1 MSSVPNRSNMLP
13 EWMRSVRFRITI
25 LYSTVLFVLAAV
37 LVAALYLALLST
49 LRHEPSYTRITDFA
63 ADINGDGVNQPSER
77 LLITDLRGFERAAN
91 QNTLENMREYVLSAL
106 AVLFLVSLVVGWV
119 ISGRVLSPIGR
130 ITDVADHIQATDL
143 SQRIEL
149 LGPRDE
155 LKRLADTFDGML
167 ARLDAAFQVQ
177 SRFIADASHE
187 LRNPLAVIRTN
198 VDVVLSDPNAT
209 TEDWR
214 QTALVIRRAT
224 DRMSRLV
231 DDLFALARLESP
243 NFRSDRLDLAALASE
258 VADEFGAVAGAKDVV
273 VDKRIASSVTV
284 AGDGDA
290 LKRAVAN
297 LLDNAVKAAPEGSP
311 VRIDA
316 GSVEGW
322 AWVAVTDHGEGISA
336 QDQTR
341 IFDRFW
347 RKDRSRSRSSGGSG
361 LGLSIV
367 RGIAESHSG
376 YVRVFSEPG
385 RGAVFVLWIP
395 LAGKSP
401 GEPPPD
407 WIPGTA
413 PAVSTSNR
421 LPLNP
426 ALPRA

>member
-1 MSSVPNRSNMLP
+1 
-13 EWMRSVRFRITI
+13 MRSVRFRITI

-49 LRHEPSYTRITDFA
+49 LRHEPSFTRLTDFA
-63 ADINGDGVNQPSER
+63 ADFNGDGESQPNER

-91 QNTLENMREYVLSAL
+91 ENTVENMREYAL
-106 AVLFLVSLVVGWV
+106 GALGVLFLVSLGVGWV

-143 SQRIEL
+143 SRRIEL
-149 LGPRDE
+149 QGPHDE

-177 SRFIADASHE
+177 SRFISDASHE

-209 TEDWR
+209 PDDWR
-214 QTALVIRRAT
+214 QTGLVVRRAT

-243 NFRSDRLDLAALASE
+243 NMRNDRLDLSALASE
-258 VADEFGAVAGAKDVV
+258 VAGDFEAVAGGKDVTISKDLGV
-273 VDKRIASSVTV
+273 PLPV

-290 LKRAVAN
+290 LKRALAN
-297 LLDNAVKAAPEGSP
+297 LLDNAVKFAPTGSP
-311 VRIDA
+311 VTVSA
-316 GSVEGW
+316 GRMDGW
-322 AWVAVTDHGEGISA
+322 AWVALRDHGEGISA
-336 QDQTR
+336 EDQIR

-376 YVRVFSEPG
+376 SVRVSSQPG

-395 LAGKSP
+395 LI
-401 GEPPPD
+401 GEPAGEHPPD
-407 WIPGTA
+407 WMPGVSGDA
-413 PAVSTSNR
+413 PARQV
-421 LPLNP
+421 P
-426 ALPRA
+426 A

>member
-1 MSSVPNRSNMLP
+1 MNVLP

-49 LRHEPSYTRITDFA
+49 LRHEPSFTRITDFA
-63 ADINGDGVNQPSER
+63 ADINGDGESQPSER

-91 QNTLENMREYVLSAL
+91 ENTVENMREYAL
-106 AVLFLVSLVVGWV
+106 GALGVLFLVSLGVGWV

-143 SQRIEL
+143 SRRIEL
-149 LGPRDE
+149 QGPHDE

-177 SRFIADASHE
+177 SRFISDASHE

-209 TEDWR
+209 PDDWR
-214 QTALVIRRAT
+214 QTGLVVRRAT

-243 NFRSDRLDLAALASE
+243 NMRNDRLDLSALASE
-258 VADEFGAVAGAKDVV
+258 VAGDFEAVAGGKDVTISKDLGV
-273 VDKRIASSVTV
+273 PLPV

-290 LKRAVAN
+290 LKRALAN
-297 LLDNAVKAAPEGSP
+297 LLDNAVKFAPTGSP
-311 VRIDA
+311 VTVSA
-316 GSVEGW
+316 GRMDGW
-322 AWVAVTDHGEGISA
+322 AWVALRDHGEGISA
-336 QDQTR
+336 EDQIR

-367 RGIAESHSG
+367 RGIAELHSG
-376 YVRVFSEPG
+376 FVRVSSRPG
-385 RGAVFVLWIP
+385 RGAVFVLWLP
-395 LAGKSP
+395 MLD
-401 GEPPPD
+401 EPADEHPPD
-407 WIPGTA
+407 WMPGVSGA
-413 PAVSTSNR
+413 GPARQV
-421 LPLNP
+421 P
-426 ALPRA
+426 A

>member
-1 MSSVPNRSNMLP
+1 MLP

-49 LRHEPSYTRITDFA
+49 LRNEPSFARITDFS
-63 ADINGDGVNQPSER
+63 ADINGDGVSQPSER

-91 QNTLENMREYVLSAL
+91 RNTVENMREYALSAL
-106 AVLFLVSLVVGWV
+106 GVLFLVSFGVGWV

-130 ITDVADHIQATDL
+130 ITNVADHIQATDL

-149 LGPRDE
+149 QGPEDE

-167 ARLDAAFQVQ
+167 ARLDAAFRVQ

-198 VDVVLSDPNAT
+198 VDVVLSDPDAT
-209 TEDWR
+209 VDDWR
-214 QTALVIRRAT
+214 QTAFVVRRAT
-224 DRMSRLV
+224 ERMSRLV
-231 DDLFALARLESP
+231 DDLLALARLESP
-243 NFRSDRLDLAALASE
+243 NMRSDKLDLSAIAAE
-258 VADEFGAVAGAKDVV
+258 VASDFGAVASGKNVTI
-273 VDKRIASSVTV
+273 DKKLRTPLAV

-297 LLDNAVKAAPEGSP
+297 LLDNALKSAPPGS
-311 VRIDA
+311 
-316 GSVEGW
+316 SVEAAAGDMDGW
-322 AWVAVTDHGEGISA
+322 AWVALRDHGEGISFE
-336 QDQTR
+336 DQGK

-347 RKDRSRSRSSGGSG
+347 RKDRSRSRLSGGSG

-376 YVRVFSEPG
+376 SVRVASQPG

-395 LAGKSP
+395 LL
-401 GEPPPD
+401 GEAPVTPPPD
-407 WIPGTA
+407 RVPGTFGA
-413 PAVSTSNR
+413 ASPKGLPA
-421 LPLNP
+421 
-426 ALPRA
+426 

>member
-1 MSSVPNRSNMLP
+1 MLP
-13 EWMRSVRFRITI
+13 EWMKSVRSRITI

-49 LRHEPSYTRITDFA
+49 LRNEPSFARLTDFS
-63 ADINGDGVNQPSER
+63 ADINGDGVSQPSER
-77 LLITDLRGFERAAN
+77 LLITNLRGFERAAN
-91 QNTLENMREYVLSAL
+91 ENTVENMREYALSAL
-106 AVLFLVSLVVGWV
+106 GVLFLVSLGVGWV

-130 ITDVADHIQATDL
+130 ITNVADHIQATDL

-149 LGPRDE
+149 QGPEDE

-198 VDVVLSDPNAT
+198 IDVVLSDPDAT
-209 TEDWR
+209 VDDWR
-214 QTALVIRRAT
+214 QAAFVVRRAT
-224 DRMSRLV
+224 ERMSRLV

-243 NFRSDRLDLAALASE
+243 NMRSDTLDLSAIAAE
-258 VADEFGAVAGAKDVV
+258 VAGDFGAVASGKN
-273 VDKRIASSVTV
+273 VTIDRKLGMPLMV

-297 LLDNAVKAAPEGSP
+297 LLDNALKSAPPGS
-311 VRIDA
+311 
-316 GSVEGW
+316 SVEAAAGEVGGW
-322 AWVAVTDHGEGISA
+322 AWVAVRDHGEGISIE
-336 QDQTR
+336 DQGK

-347 RKDRSRSRSSGGSG
+347 RKDRSRSRLSGGSG

-376 YVRVFSEPG
+376 CVRVASQPG

-395 LAGKSP
+395 VL
-401 GEPPPD
+401 GEAPVTPPPD
-407 WIPGTA
+407 RVPGNPMGVA
-413 PAVSTSNR
+413 SPKGVPA
-421 LPLNP
+421 
-426 ALPRA
+426 

>member
-1 MSSVPNRSNMLP
+1 MSVLP

-49 LRHEPSYTRITDFA
+49 LRHEPSFTRLTDFA
-63 ADINGDGVNQPSER
+63 ADFNGDGESQPNER

-91 QNTLENMREYVLSAL
+91 ENTVENMREYAL
-106 AVLFLVSLVVGWV
+106 GALGVLFLVSLGVGWV

-143 SQRIEL
+143 SRRIEL
-149 LGPRDE
+149 QGPHDE

-177 SRFIADASHE
+177 SRFISDASHE

-209 TEDWR
+209 PDDWR
-214 QTALVIRRAT
+214 QTGLVVRRAT

-243 NFRSDRLDLAALASE
+243 NMRNDRLDLSALASE
-258 VADEFGAVAGAKDVV
+258 VAGDFEAVAGGKDVTISKDLGV
-273 VDKRIASSVTV
+273 PLPV

-290 LKRAVAN
+290 LKRALAN
-297 LLDNAVKAAPEGSP
+297 LLDNAVKFAPTGSP
-311 VRIDA
+311 VTVSA
-316 GSVEGW
+316 GRMDGW
-322 AWVAVTDHGEGISA
+322 AWVALRDHGEGISA
-336 QDQTR
+336 EDQIR

-367 RGIAESHSG
+367 RGIAELHSG
-376 YVRVFSEPG
+376 FVRVSSRPG
-385 RGAVFVLWIP
+385 RGAVFVLWLP
-395 LAGKSP
+395 MLD
-401 GEPPPD
+401 EPADEHPPD
-407 WIPGTA
+407 WMPGVSGA
-413 PAVSTSNR
+413 GPARQV
-421 LPLNP
+421 P
-426 ALPRA
+426 A

>member
-1 MSSVPNRSNMLP
+1 
-13 EWMRSVRFRITI
+13 MRSVRFRITI

-49 LRHEPSYTRITDFA
+49 LRHEPSFTRLTDFA
-63 ADINGDGVNQPSER
+63 ADFNGDGESQPNER

-91 QNTLENMREYVLSAL
+91 ENTVENMREYAL
-106 AVLFLVSLVVGWV
+106 GALGVLFLVSLGVGWV

-143 SQRIEL
+143 SRRIEL
-149 LGPRDE
+149 QGPHDE

-177 SRFIADASHE
+177 SRFISDASHE

-209 TEDWR
+209 PDDWR
-214 QTALVIRRAT
+214 QTGLVVRRAT

-243 NFRSDRLDLAALASE
+243 NMRNDRLDLSALASE
-258 VADEFGAVAGAKDVV
+258 VAGDFEAVAGGKDVTISKDLGV
-273 VDKRIASSVTV
+273 PLPV

-290 LKRAVAN
+290 LKRALAN
-297 LLDNAVKAAPEGSP
+297 LLDNAVKFAPTGSP
-311 VRIDA
+311 VTVSA
-316 GSVEGW
+316 GRMDGW
-322 AWVAVTDHGEGISA
+322 AWVALRDHGEGISA
-336 QDQTR
+336 EDQIR

-367 RGIAESHSG
+367 RGIAELHSG
-376 YVRVFSEPG
+376 FVRVSSRPG
-385 RGAVFVLWIP
+385 RGAVFVLWLP
-395 LAGKSP
+395 MLD
-401 GEPPPD
+401 EPADEHPPD
-407 WIPGTA
+407 WMPGVSGA
-413 PAVSTSNR
+413 GPARQV
-421 LPLNP
+421 P
-426 ALPRA
+426 A

>member
-1 MSSVPNRSNMLP
+1 MRMLP

-37 LVAALYLALLST
+37 LVASLYLALLST
-49 LRHEPSYTRITDFA
+49 LRHEPSFTRITDFA
-63 ADINGDGVNQPSER
+63 ADINGDGVSQPSER

-91 QNTLENMREYVLSAL
+91 ENTVENMREYALSAL
-106 AVLFLVSLVVGWV
+106 GVLFLVSLGVGWV

-130 ITDVADHIQATDL
+130 ITAVADHIQATDL

-149 LGPRDE
+149 QGPHDE

-198 VDVVLSDPNAT
+198 VDVVLSDPAAT
-209 TEDWR
+209 AEDLR
-214 QTALVIRRAT
+214 QTAFVIRRAT

-231 DDLFALARLESP
+231 NDLFALARLESP
-243 NFRSDRLDLAALASE
+243 NMRSDRLDLSALASE
-258 VADEFGAVAGAKDVV
+258 VADEFVAVAGGKNVTIN
-273 VDKRIASSVTV
+273 KRLGAPLTV

-297 LLDNAVKAAPEGSP
+297 LLDNALKAAPAGSS
-311 VRIDA
+311 VGLDA
-316 GSVEGW
+316 GQREGW
-322 AWVAVTDHGEGISA
+322 VWVALRDHGEGISSE
-336 QDQTR
+336 DQTR

-367 RGIAESHSG
+367 RGIAESHLG
-376 YVRVFSEPG
+376 CVRVSSQPG
-385 RGAVFVLWIP
+385 RGALFVLWIP
-395 LAGKSP
+395 LAGEP
-401 GEPPPD
+401 PAEPPPD
-407 WIPGTA
+407 WVPGA
-413 PAVSTSNR
+413 SGAASARQVPA
-421 LPLNP
+421 
-426 ALPRA
+426 

>member
-1 MSSVPNRSNMLP
+1 MRMLP

-49 LRHEPSYTRITDFA
+49 LRHEPSFTRITDFA
-63 ADINGDGVNQPSER
+63 ADINGDGVSQPSER

-91 QNTLENMREYVLSAL
+91 ENTVGNMREYALSAL
-106 AVLFLVSLVVGWV
+106 GVLFLVSLGVGWV

-130 ITDVADHIQATDL
+130 ITAVADHIQATDL

-149 LGPRDE
+149 QGPHDE

-198 VDVVLSDPNAT
+198 VDVVLSDPAAT
-209 TEDWR
+209 AEDLR
-214 QTALVIRRAT
+214 QTAFVIRRAT

-231 DDLFALARLESP
+231 NDLFALARLESP
-243 NFRSDRLDLAALASE
+243 NMRSDRLDLSALASE
-258 VADEFGAVAGAKDVV
+258 VADEFVAVAGGKNVTIN
-273 VDKRIASSVTV
+273 KRLGAPLTV

-297 LLDNAVKAAPEGSP
+297 LLDNALKAAPAGSS
-311 VRIDA
+311 VGLDA
-316 GSVEGW
+316 GQREGW
-322 AWVAVTDHGEGISA
+322 VWVALRDHGEGISFE
-336 QDQTR
+336 DQTR

-367 RGIAESHSG
+367 RGIAESHLG
-376 YVRVFSEPG
+376 CVRVSSQPG
-385 RGAVFVLWIP
+385 RGALFVLWIP
-395 LAGKSP
+395 LAGEP
-401 GEPPPD
+401 PAEPPPD
-407 WIPGTA
+407 WVPGA
-413 PAVSTSNR
+413 SGAASARQVPA
-421 LPLNP
+421 
-426 ALPRA
+426 

>member
-1 MSSVPNRSNMLP
+1 MAGRLNVLP

-49 LRHEPSYTRITDFA
+49 LRHEPSFTRITDYS
-63 ADINGDGVNQPSER
+63 ADINGDGVSQPSER
-77 LLITDLRGFERAAN
+77 LLITDLRSFQRAAN
-91 QNTLENMREYVLSAL
+91 ETTLKNMREYVLGAL
-106 AVLFLVSLVVGWV
+106 GVLFLVSLGVGWV

-149 LGPRDE
+149 HGPQDE

-167 ARLDAAFQVQ
+167 ARLDAAFAVQ

-198 VDVVLSDPNAT
+198 VDVVLSDPHAT
-209 TEDWR
+209 TDDWR
-214 QTALVIRRAT
+214 QTAFVVRRAT
-224 DRMSRLV
+224 DRMGRLV

-243 NFRSDRLDLAALASE
+243 NMRSDRLDLSALASE
-258 VADEFGAVAGAKDVV
+258 VADEFGAVAGAKDVTIN
-273 VDKRIASSVTV
+273 KSLGESLIV

-290 LKRAVAN
+290 LKRALAN
-297 LLDNAVKAAPEGSP
+297 LLDNALKSAPPGSSIG
-311 VRIDA
+311 VDA
-316 GSVEGW
+316 GLRERW
-322 AWVAVTDHGEGISA
+322 AWVALRDHGEGISSE
-336 QDQTR
+336 DQTR

-347 RKDRSRSRSSGGSG
+347 RKDSSRSRSSGGSG

-376 YVRVFSEPG
+376 SVGVSSQPG

-395 LAGKSP
+395 LAGEPP

-407 WIPGTA
+407 WVPGA
-413 PAVSTSNR
+413 SGAASARQVPA
-421 LPLNP
+421 
-426 ALPRA
+426 

>member
-1 MSSVPNRSNMLP
+1 MNVLP

-49 LRHEPSYTRITDFA
+49 LRHEPSFTRITDFA
-63 ADINGDGVNQPSER
+63 ADINGDGESQPSER

-91 QNTLENMREYVLSAL
+91 ENTVENMREYAL
-106 AVLFLVSLVVGWV
+106 GALGVLFLVSLGVGWV

-143 SQRIEL
+143 SRRIEL
-149 LGPRDE
+149 QGPHDE

-198 VDVVLSDPNAT
+198 VDVVLSDPKAT
-209 TEDWR
+209 ADDWR
-214 QTALVIRRAT
+214 QTGFVIRRAT

-243 NFRSDRLDLAALASE
+243 NMRSDRLDLSALASE
-258 VADEFGAVAGAKDVV
+258 VAGDFDAVAGGKNVTITKDLGG
-273 VDKRIASSVTV
+273 SLPV

-290 LKRAVAN
+290 LKRALAN
-297 LLDNAVKAAPEGSP
+297 LLDNALKFAPTGSP
-311 VRIDA
+311 VRISA
-316 GSVEGW
+316 GRMDGW
-322 AWVAVTDHGEGISA
+322 GWVALRDHGEGISA
-336 QDQTR
+336 EDQTR

-376 YVRVFSEPG
+376 SVRVSSQPG

-395 LAGKSP
+395 LI
-401 GEPPPD
+401 GEPAGEHPPD
-407 WIPGTA
+407 WMPGVFGDA
-413 PAVSTSNR
+413 PARQV
-421 LPLNP
+421 P
-426 ALPRA
+426 A

>member
-1 MSSVPNRSNMLP
+1 
-13 EWMRSVRFRITI
+13 MRSVRFRITI
-25 LYSTVLFVLAAV
+25 LYSTVLFILATV
-37 LVAALYLALLST
+37 LVAVLYLALLST
-49 LRHEPSYTRITDFA
+49 LRHEPSFTRLTDFA
-63 ADINGDGVNQPSER
+63 ADINRDGVSQPSER

-91 QNTLENMREYVLSAL
+91 QNTIENMREYVLGAL
-106 AVLFLVSLVVGWV
+106 AVLFLVSLGVGWV

-143 SQRIEL
+143 SQRIDL
-149 LGPRDE
+149 LGPHDE

-198 VDVVLSDPNAT
+198 VDVVLSDPDASS
-209 TEDWR
+209 EDWR

-243 NFRSDRLDLAALASE
+243 NMRSDRLDLAALASE
-258 VADEFGAVAGAKDVV
+258 VVDEFDAVAGAKKVLIR
-273 VDKRIASSVTV
+273 KRLEVHPIV

-290 LKRAVAN
+290 LKRALAN
-297 LLDNAVKAAPEGSP
+297 LLDNALKAAPEDSSVG
-311 VRIDA
+311 VDA
-316 GSVEGW
+316 GRVDGW
-322 AWVAVTDHGEGISA
+322 AWVALKDHGEGISTE
-336 QDQTR
+336 DQTR

-347 RKDRSRSRSSGGSG
+347 RKDRSRSPSSGGSG

-367 RGIAESHSG
+367 RGIAESHGG
-376 YVRVFSEPG
+376 YVRVSSQPG

-395 LAGKSP
+395 LAGATSI
-401 GEPPPD
+401 GPPPD
-407 WIPGTA
+407 WMPGAPVASATA
-413 PAVSTSNR
+413 GKV
-421 LPLNP
+421 PLKP
-426 ALPRA
+426 ALP

>member
-1 MSSVPNRSNMLP
+1 MLP

-25 LYSTVLFVLAAV
+25 LYSTVLFILAAV

-63 ADINGDGVNQPSER
+63 ADINGDGLSQPSER

-106 AVLFLVSLVVGWV
+106 AVLFLVSLAVGWV

-243 NFRSDRLDLAALASE
+243 NLRSDRLDLAALASE
-258 VADEFGAVAGAKDVV
+258 VADEFGAVAGAKNVV
-273 VDKRIASSVTV
+273 VDKRITASVTV

-290 LKRAVAN
+290 LKRAIAN
-297 LLDNAVKAAPEGSP
+297 LLDNALKAAPEGSP

-316 GSVEGW
+316 GGVDGW

-376 YVRVFSEPG
+376 YVRVFSQPG

-395 LAGKSP
+395 LAGESP

-407 WIPGTA
+407 WIPGAA
-413 PAVSTSNR
+413 PAVSTSER

>member
-1 MSSVPNRSNMLP
+1 MLP

-49 LRHEPSYTRITDFA
+49 LRHEPSFTRLTDFA
-63 ADINGDGVNQPSER
+63 ADFNGDGESQPNER

-91 QNTLENMREYVLSAL
+91 ENTVENMREYAL
-106 AVLFLVSLVVGWV
+106 GALGVLFLVSLGVGWV

-143 SQRIEL
+143 SRRIEL
-149 LGPRDE
+149 QGPHDE

-177 SRFIADASHE
+177 SRFISDASHE

-209 TEDWR
+209 PDDWR
-214 QTALVIRRAT
+214 QTGLVVRRAT

-243 NFRSDRLDLAALASE
+243 NMRNDRLDLSALASE
-258 VADEFGAVAGAKDVV
+258 VAGDFEAVAGGKDVTISKDLGV
-273 VDKRIASSVTV
+273 PLPV

-290 LKRAVAN
+290 LKRALAN
-297 LLDNAVKAAPEGSP
+297 LLDNAVKFAPTGSP
-311 VRIDA
+311 VTVSA
-316 GSVEGW
+316 GRMDGW
-322 AWVAVTDHGEGISA
+322 AWVALRDHGEGISA
-336 QDQTR
+336 EDQIR

-367 RGIAESHSG
+367 RGIAELHSG
-376 YVRVFSEPG
+376 FVRVSSRPG
-385 RGAVFVLWIP
+385 RGAVFVLWLP
-395 LAGKSP
+395 MLD
-401 GEPPPD
+401 EPADEHPPD
-407 WIPGTA
+407 WMPGVSGA
-413 PAVSTSNR
+413 GPARQV
-421 LPLNP
+421 P
-426 ALPRA
+426 A

>member
-1 MSSVPNRSNMLP
+1 MARKLSVLP

-49 LRHEPSYTRITDFA
+49 LRHEPSFTRLTDFA
-63 ADINGDGVNQPSER
+63 ADFNGDGESQPNER

-91 QNTLENMREYVLSAL
+91 ENTVENMREYAL
-106 AVLFLVSLVVGWV
+106 GALGVLFLVSLGVGWV

-143 SQRIEL
+143 SRRIEL
-149 LGPRDE
+149 QGPHDE

-177 SRFIADASHE
+177 SRFISDASHE

-209 TEDWR
+209 PDDWR
-214 QTALVIRRAT
+214 QTGLVVRRAT

-243 NFRSDRLDLAALASE
+243 NMRNDRLDLSALASE
-258 VADEFGAVAGAKDVV
+258 VAGDFEAVAGGKDVTISKDLGV
-273 VDKRIASSVTV
+273 PLPV

-290 LKRAVAN
+290 LKRALAN
-297 LLDNAVKAAPEGSP
+297 LLDNAVKFAPTGSP
-311 VRIDA
+311 VTVSA
-316 GSVEGW
+316 GRMDGW
-322 AWVAVTDHGEGISA
+322 AWVALRDHGEGISA
-336 QDQTR
+336 EDQIR

-367 RGIAESHSG
+367 RGIAELHSG
-376 YVRVFSEPG
+376 FVRVSSRPG
-385 RGAVFVLWIP
+385 RGAVFVLWLP
-395 LAGKSP
+395 MLD
-401 GEPPPD
+401 EPADEHPPD
-407 WIPGTA
+407 WMPGVSGA
-413 PAVSTSNR
+413 GPARQV
-421 LPLNP
+421 P
-426 ALPRA
+426 A

>member
-1 MSSVPNRSNMLP
+1 MSSIPNRSNMLP

-25 LYSTVLFVLAAV
+25 LYSTVLFILAAV

-63 ADINGDGVNQPSER
+63 ADINGDGVSQPSER

-106 AVLFLVSLVVGWV
+106 AVLFLVSLAVGWV

-243 NFRSDRLDLAALASE
+243 NLRSDRLDLAALASE
-258 VADEFGAVAGAKDVV
+258 VADEFGAVAGAKNVV

-297 LLDNAVKAAPEGSP
+297 LLDNALKAAPEGSP

-316 GSVEGW
+316 GRVDGW

-376 YVRVFSEPG
+376 YIRVFSQPG

-395 LAGKSP
+395 LAGQSP

-413 PAVSTSNR
+413 PAVSTSER
-421 LPLNP
+421 PPLNP